1 MLARRGGNRAPAQRN
16 RAAFGTNSVRC
27 VFAPGIRALLQYLA
41 QPRNVNHVHATPA
54 CASLVFRHEEL
65 NHESRVADLFPLLS
79 QQGSDLAHADGLPQD
94 SVKASGL
101 NLMIGYPVGSRNA
114 VHHLPG

>member
-1 MLARRGGNRAPAQRN
+1 MLARRGGNRAPARRN

-27 VFAPGIRALLQYLA
+27 VFAPGISALLQYSA
-41 QPRNVNHVHATPA
+41 QPRNVNHVH
-54 CASLVFRHEEL
+54 ASLVFRHEEL
-65 NHESRVADLFPLLS
+65 NHESRVADPFPLLS